1 MTQSMLGVV
10 QVKKRPVISMGL
22 LMLSTL
28 VGAIALAGCNRTGGG
43 SMGQAAQG
51 DHREDQ
57 EREHPEQEHPEHE
70 HFPSHWPEDI
80 LRASKRISALLVET
94 AAPSTGSSVEA
105 PAISPSGELADL
117 IGWLPILAADS
128 DLGREDFARID
139 AWSAAWTDRLRKHS
153 SKSPGLDGI
162 SDIEGFKKVAAE
174 LEEICKAEQARI
186 DELTRR
192 FSE

>member
-28 VGAIALAGCNRTGGG
+28 VGAIVLGGCNRTGGG

-51 DHREDQ
+51 DHRE
-57 EREHPEQEHPEHE
+57 HPEHE

-80 LRASKRISALLVET
+80 LRARKRISALLVET

-128 DLGREDFARID
+128 ELGREDFARID